1 MKKFRK
7 EDLSIHHYLR
17 FNVLNEYI
25 ETDYNV
31 SLTYLNNV
39 SVSGSYVYEAS
50 SSRIPLPTSFGR
62 GWVYLDA
69 YGDTTQQSGCVT
81 VYDSGGSV
89 ISGSEYRIDYVDGR
103 IITGSTTVVPA
114 TVTYKYFYVSLVNE
128 WEDIQAADAPVVVL
142 QLDSFTKEG
151 FQLGGGKRVPR
162 RGRCHIFASDRA
174 ERDDIMELI
183 YDGLFN
189 KSCPSQTWSK
199 GSMLDWDGTFNID
212 YVYETEPY
220 QSNLHFDNVGA
231 RHISPPLFGDVP
243 GTADVYGML
252 SDLNRYRARI
262 DFEMFYWEEY

>member
-1 MKKFRK
+1 MRKFRK
-7 EDLSIHHYLR
+7 EDLSVHHYLR

-25 ETDYNV
+25 EEELNV
-31 SLTYLNNV
+31 PLTYLD
-39 SVSGSYVYEAS
+39 SISTTGSYVYEATS
-50 SSRIPLPTSFGR
+50 SVNPSPTSLGR

-69 YGDTTQQSGCVT
+69 YGDTTQQSGTVT
-81 VYDSGGSV
+81 VRDGSGNT
-89 ISGSEYRIDYVDGR
+89 ISGSEYRVDYIDGR
-103 IITGSTTVVPA
+103 IITASTTVVPA

-128 WEDIQAADAPVVVL
+128 WEDVQAAHPPLVVL
-142 QLDSFTKEG
+142 HLESFRKEG

-162 RGRCHIFASDRA
+162 NGRCHIFAADRA

-189 KSCPSQTWSK
+189 KSCPSQTWSR
-199 GSMLDWDGTFNID
+199 GSILDWDGTFNTN
-212 YVYETEPY
+212 YVYETEEY

-262 DFEMFYWEEY
+262 DFEMFYWEEF